1 MLLPENPLP
10 KGIPMM
16 DNKFQAAAD
25 TARALFADLALTE
38 LTLRDGDF
46 ELTLKKATPTATVAA
61 PLPAPATPLPAT
73 PTAPTP
79 AVENNQSALVN
90 CKEVKSPLVGV
101 LYLAS
106 APGAKPFVSVGDRV
120 AKGDVLCI
128 VEAMKMMNEL
138 TSDYEG
144 TVLDICADNE
154 ALVEYGQVL
163 FKIG

>member
-1 MLLPENPLP
+1 
-10 KGIPMM
+10 M

-25 TARALFADLALTE
+25 TARALFSDLALSE

-46 ELTLKKATPTATVAA
+46 ELILKKETPAVTVAA
-61 PLPAPATPLPAT
+61 PLAASAPFPAPPSAAPVPA
-73 PTAPTP
+73 APV
-79 AVENNQSALVN
+79 AEANQSALVN
-90 CKEVKSPLVGV
+90 CKEIKSPLVGV
-101 LYLAS
+101 LYLAA
-106 APGAKPFVSVGDRV
+106 APGAKPFVSVGDHV

>member
-1 MLLPENPLP
+1 ME
-10 KGIPMM
+10 
-16 DNKFQAAAD
+16 NKFQAAAD
-25 TARALFADLALTE
+25 TARALFSDLSLTE

-46 ELTLKKATPTATVAA
+46 ELTLKKEAPVVAA
-61 PLPAPATPLPAT
+61 SPIAAPQPIASSAIPTSAPVPAA
-73 PTAPTP
+73 
-79 AVENNQSALVN
+79 ESNHSALVN
-90 CKEVKSPLVGV
+90 CKEIKSPLVGV

-106 APGAKPFVSVGDRV
+106 APGAKPFVSVGDQV
-120 AKGDVLCI
+120 SKGDVLCI

-138 TSDYEG
+138 TADCDG